1 MREIE
6 ISTSFEISDDTWENL
21 TESLLKA
28 HFKYGRQA
36 LYPAINCIMTDIQTV
51 CEIYRS
57 YHDTCVNLLEQVM
70 KPFTK
75 EQFEELV
82 LAEIE
87 TECDNEPALW
97 PLVDSLRNLRKYIGD
112 NPLELAK
119 TFHREIALFP
129 DEHKTQVFSKLVED
143 ICRTTIQQTIDD
155 IHQQVLSKQ
164 LKSLSM

>member
-6 ISTSFEISDDTWENL
+6 SSSPFEISDDTWENL

-28 HFKYGRQA
+28 HFQYGRQA

-57 YHDTCVNLLEQVM
+57 YHDTCINLLEQVM

-75 EQFEELV
+75 EQYEELV

-87 TECDNEPALW
+87 VECEAQPALW

-119 TFHREIALFP
+119 TFHREIALLP
-129 DEHKTQVFSKLVED
+129 GEQKTELFSELLEN
-143 ICRTTIQQTIDD
+143 ICRTATHKTIDN
-155 IHQQVLSKQ
+155 IHQQVLSRQ
-164 LKSLSM
+164 FKSLSM